1 MPKISKIDMIPE
13 EEFREIIASSNSLSE
28 CLRKIGL
35 TSGSS
40 FERLNRRIK
49 ELNCSIEHFGATS
62 PNAIYTLDEI
72 LVENSTYTNIYRLK
86 DRLIREKKL
95 EYKCE
100 GCGISDWK
108 GKPLSLQLDHING
121 KHNDHRLENLRFLCP
136 NCHSQTE
143 TFAGRNIGRYD

>member
-1 MPKISKIDMIPE
+1 MPRISKIDALPE
-13 EEFREIIASSNSLSE
+13 EEFKEIIASSNSLSE

-40 FERLNRRIK
+40 FDRLNRRIK
-49 ELNCSIEHFGATS
+49 ELGCSTEHFGTVS

-72 LVENSTYTNIYRLK
+72 LVENSTYTNIARLK
-86 DRLIREKKL
+86 ERLIREKKL

-100 GCGISDWK
+100 ICGISNWM
-108 GKPLSLQLDHING
+108 GEFLALQLDHRNG
-121 KHNDHRLENLRFLCP
+121 IHNDHRIENIRFLCP

>member
-13 EEFREIIASSNSLSE
+13 EEFRQIIASSNSLSE
-28 CLRKIGL
+28 CLKKIGL
-35 TSGSS
+35 VGGSS
-40 FERLNRRIK
+40 FEKLNKRIK
-49 ELNCSIEHFGATS
+49 ELNCSTEHFGAIS

-72 LVENSTYTNIYRLK
+72 LVENSTYTNINRLK

-95 EYKCE
+95 EYKCKE
-100 GCGISDWK
+100 CGISGWN